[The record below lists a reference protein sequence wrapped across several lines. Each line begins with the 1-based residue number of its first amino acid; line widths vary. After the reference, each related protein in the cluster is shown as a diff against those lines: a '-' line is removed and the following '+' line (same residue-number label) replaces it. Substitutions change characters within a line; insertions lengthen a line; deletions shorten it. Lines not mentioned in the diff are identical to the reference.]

1 MFTQE
6 ASVKLCWIFFFST
19 KHSLLPSYLER
30 MEKIDEAIEANFEII
45 KIICEDQQ
53 IFVNDDRPLAKV
65 NPIAQNRACDCIDF
79 FNTCIF

>member
-1 MFTQE
+1 
-6 ASVKLCWIFFFST
+6 
-19 KHSLLPSYLER
+19 

-65 NPIAQNRACDCIDF
+65 KAIF
-79 FNTCIF
+79 FGGPRRIVLALAALLSVYAYSNLLCNVGTT

>member
-1 MFTQE
+1 
-6 ASVKLCWIFFFST
+6 
-19 KHSLLPSYLER
+19 

-65 NPIAQNRACDCIDF
+65 KATF
-79 FNTCIF
+79 FFWWSSAALLSGHAYSNLLCNVGTT